1 MKAKLIFKWYD
12 FWVGFFYD
20 VDKKQLYFF
29 PFPMFGL
36 QISFRRLAEEDGA
49 IQQIMDLCQK
59 YWNDYNRNKAVVY
72 AKNTETRQCF
82 TFTRGEYSE
91 ELIEFIEGLK

>member
-1 MKAKLIFKWYD
+1 MKALEVIKILEVDYGWNSKQSG
-12 FWVGFFYD
+12 GFSD
-20 VDKKQLYFF
+20 TQKMIIKDTIKAV
-29 PFPMFGL
+29 MG
-36 QISFRRLAEEDGA
+36 AEEDGA

-59 YWNDYNRNKAVVY
+59 YWNNYNRNKAVVY
-72 AKNTETRQCF
+72 AKNTETGQCF